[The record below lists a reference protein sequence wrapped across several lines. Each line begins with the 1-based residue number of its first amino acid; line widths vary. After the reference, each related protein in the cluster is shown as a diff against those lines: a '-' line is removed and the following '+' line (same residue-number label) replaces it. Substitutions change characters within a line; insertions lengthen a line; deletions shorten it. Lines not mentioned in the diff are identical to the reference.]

1 MKRPEESPALVHCDM
16 YYDRF
21 DRNVWEEFVSKY
33 SNSIKSIY
41 DLYCLNFG
49 EIESIQSFRNL
60 EIWKLNSHHSMEVE
74 NNPGIKDQ
82 LKLPNLKYLRFCYCC
97 LDRTFLHQ
105 MAEHK
110 NHFGYKL
117 ISSNQK
123 ITSLNLKNEIKFG
136 RQLNEE
142 PFQELDVFYNLRIE
156 SFKACFIFIDNP
168 YNEYEVLSKFTDSL
182 KNVKTLDLYLTF
194 KFNLKHDFSN
204 TISKCLKFFSKL
216 TELEVLTLK
225 LNGNRGAFKH
235 LNCVLFRNCKK
246 LKVLNLNLERI
257 NDFYDSYFFHNCG
270 EYLKSIQSL
279 NVKHLKYDHF
289 FMENL
294 KNCKNLTRL
303 YVSGV
308 DQKSYIQ
315 CRRNFPSDY
324 LNTNLKSIV
333 ITYSDYIFPFV
344 IKK

>member
-1 MKRPEESPALVHCDM
+1 M
-16 YYDRF
+16 
-21 DRNVWEEFVSKY
+21 
-33 SNSIKSIY
+33 
-41 DLYCLNFG
+41 
-49 EIESIQSFRNL
+49 
-60 EIWKLNSHHSMEVE
+60 
-74 NNPGIKDQ
+74 GI
-82 LKLPNLKYLRFCYCC
+82 
-97 LDRTFLHQ
+97 
-105 MAEHK
+105 
-110 NHFGYKL
+110 
-117 ISSNQK
+117 
-123 ITSLNLKNEIKFG
+123 
-136 RQLNEE
+136 
-142 PFQELDVFYNLRIE
+142 V
-156 SFKACFIFIDNP
+156 
-168 YNEYEVLSKFTDSL
+168 
-182 KNVKTLDLYLTF
+182 
-194 KFNLKHDFSN
+194 
-204 TISKCLKFFSKL
+204 
-216 TELEVLTLK
+216 
-225 LNGNRGAFKH
+225 GAFKH

-333 ITYSDYIFPFV
+333 ITYSGYIFPFV